1 MASYLGVARFGLG
14 SLYVRIRRRVVKLFT
29 KPMDVDLDKVL
40 QRVSGVKLPGGVVG
54 KICVVLIVAS
64 ICILGLALAT
74 RNEWISVAAIVA
86 IFLLVFSLLWRLI
99 NFADRNPQAALFE
112 GAEFLL
118 HEQILAASKYEP
130 VIPRSLDSLTEERPT
145 DLSQADIAALNQPDD
160 AQLLASH
167 SPETEG

>member
-1 MASYLGVARFGLG
+1 MVAFGVGWSNASDSIKA
-14 SLYVRIRRRVVKLFT
+14 
-29 KPMDVDLDKVL
+29 MDIDFDKVL

-64 ICILGLALAT
+64 VCILGLALVT
-74 RNEWISVAAIVA
+74 KNEWISVAAIVA
-86 IFLLVFSLLWRLI
+86 IFLLVFPLLWRLI

-130 VIPRSLDSLTEERPT
+130 VIPVRVDSLTEERPT
-145 DLSQADIAALNQPDD
+145 ELSPDDIAALNQPDD
-160 AQLLASH
+160 VQLLPS
-167 SPETEG
+167 

>member
-1 MASYLGVARFGLG
+1 
-14 SLYVRIRRRVVKLFT
+14 
-29 KPMDVDLDKVL
+29 MDIDFDKVL

-64 ICILGLALAT
+64 VCILGLALVT
-74 RNEWISVAAIVA
+74 KNEWISVAAIVA
-86 IFLLVFSLLWRLI
+86 IFLLVFPLLWRLI

-130 VIPRSLDSLTEERPT
+130 VIPVRVDSLTEERPT
-145 DLSQADIAALNQPDD
+145 ELSPDDIAALNQPDD
-160 AQLLASH
+160 VQLLPSPAS
-167 SPETEG
+167 EKKG